1 MVLVRIYTRF
11 VFPPSSLSLVT
22 VDHCEDT
29 LKPRQVLVMKTFNWG
44 LLTLAKLSPLASWQ
58 QHLGMFDAGTVAE
71 CCILDHRSGERHKA
85 WHLPLNTQSSLPSET
100 FFLSEG

>member
-29 LKPRQVLVMKTFNWG
+29 LKPRQVLAMKTFNWG
-44 LLTLAKLSPLASWQ
+44 LLTLPKLSPLASWQ
-58 QHLGMFDAGTVAE
+58 QHRGMFDAGTVAE
-71 CCILDHRSGERHKA
+71 CYILDHWSGETQA